1 MTLHS
6 DTLFWF
12 RANQSMLFLLNAACL
27 EVKQPMPIVLS
38 EPGLELT
45 IYRTRDKH
53 ANHYATDAVFEFIIG
68 MYMYLL
74 LLFLLK
80 HYLIQYF

>member
-1 MTLHS
+1 
-6 DTLFWF
+6 
-12 RANQSMLFLLNAACL
+12 MLFLLNAACL

-38 EPGLELT
+38 EPGLEPT

-74 LLFLLK
+74 LFF
-80 HYLIQYF
+80 YWSIIW